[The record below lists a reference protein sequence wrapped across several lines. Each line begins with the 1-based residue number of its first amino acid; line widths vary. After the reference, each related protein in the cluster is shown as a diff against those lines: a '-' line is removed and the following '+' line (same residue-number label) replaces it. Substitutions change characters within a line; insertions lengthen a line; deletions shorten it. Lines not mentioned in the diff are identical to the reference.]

1 MIQQNV
7 PQSSGTK
14 SRFFYGYVIVVAAFC
29 IMVLIYGAYYAF
41 GVFFKP
47 VLTDFGWT
55 RALTSGAFSLS
66 MIVHGLLAIV
76 MGGLTDRFGPRVVIT
91 LCGFLLGL
99 GYLLMS
105 QIGAV
110 WQLYLFYGVIIGAGM
125 SGSWVPILSTVARWF
140 VRRRSMMSGVVLA
153 STGVAALIAPQVAN
167 QLITVYGWRQS
178 YIILGIAVLL
188 IVVLSA
194 QFLRRDPTQMRQVPY
209 GASKESEQGFK
220 PRTEDF
226 SLKKAIYIKQ
236 FWQIFAMLFCFGFSF
251 ILIIVHIVPHAMELG
266 ISAASAASILSVVG
280 GLMIVGRLGLGAY
293 ADRIGNRQMFIM
305 GFILMSAALFWLVP
319 SREALGLYVSAG
331 LIGFATGGMGASE
344 SPLVAKFFGL
354 SSHGLIYGVLTLG
367 FTSGAAVGPLLA
379 GYIFDLTGSYQLA
392 FLIAAV
398 IAVVGLIST
407 VLLKPIRGEGWQN
420 TVIAEY

>member
-1 MIQQNV
+1 MIHQNIQQAPDNK
-7 PQSSGTK
+7 Q
-14 SRFFYGYVIVVAAFC
+14 RFFYGYIIVVAAFC

-55 RALTSGAFSLS
+55 RAMTSGAFSLS
-66 MIVHGLLAIV
+66 MIVNGLLAIV
-76 MGGLTDRFGPRVVIT
+76 MGGLTDRFGPRVVLT

-110 WQLYLFYGVIIGAGM
+110 WQLYLFYGVIIGTGM
-125 SGSWVPILSTVARWF
+125 GGSWVPILSTVARWF
-140 VRRRSMMSGVVLA
+140 TKRRGMMSGIVLT
-153 STGVAALIAPQVAN
+153 STGFAALIAPQVAN

-178 YIILGIAVLL
+178 YLILGIAVLL
-188 IVVLSA
+188 VVVLSA
-194 QFLRRDPTQMRQVPY
+194 QFLRRDPAQMRQVPY

-226 SLKKAIYIKQ
+226 PLKKAMYIKQ

-251 ILIIVHIVPHAMELG
+251 ILIMVHIVPHATELG
-266 ISAASAASILSVVG
+266 ISASSAASILSVVG
-280 GLMIVGRLGLGAY
+280 GLIIAGRIVFGSI

-319 SREALGLYVSAG
+319 AREAWGLYVSAG

-367 FTSGAAVGPLLA
+367 FTSGAAIGPLLA

-392 FLIAAV
+392 FLISAFLAV
-398 IAVVGLIST
+398 FGFGLT
-407 VLLKPIRGEGWQN
+407 LLLKPIKTKPRQKLEI
-420 TVIAEY
+420 T